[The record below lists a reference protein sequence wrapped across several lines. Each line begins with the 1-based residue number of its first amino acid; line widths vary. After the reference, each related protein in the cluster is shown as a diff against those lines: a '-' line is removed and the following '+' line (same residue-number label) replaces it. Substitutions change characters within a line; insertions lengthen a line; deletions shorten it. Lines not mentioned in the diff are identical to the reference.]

1 MALTPNSNR
10 TKTVPLW
17 MSSTVPAYLPCTRH
31 FFKIFFAGVCLPRSL
46 HLPGLESVSGCISFY
61 AQNTYQNVFPY
72 LEYVP
77 WHHQASRRTDLWQGM
92 EVSTPKISAR
102 TTFSATAMTLA
113 CTIRSS
119 WTFVCPED
127 VLIQIED
134 LAFLQHGFFAA
145 GNDAAWIWYPIL

>member
-17 MSSTVPAYLPCTRH
+17 MSSTVPAYFPCTRQ
-31 FFKIFFAGVCLPRSL
+31 FFRFSLLVLPSTL
-46 HLPGLESVSGCISFY
+46 FTSAWMESVSGESPSTFRIRTKMCSPTW
-61 AQNTYQNVFPY
+61 NRS
-72 LEYVP
+72 L
-77 WHHQASRRTDLWQGM
+77 ASPSQSKDRSLARM

-119 WTFVCPED
+119 WILVCPE
-127 VLIQIED
+127 ES
-134 LAFLQHGFFAA
+134 
-145 GNDAAWIWYPIL
+145 